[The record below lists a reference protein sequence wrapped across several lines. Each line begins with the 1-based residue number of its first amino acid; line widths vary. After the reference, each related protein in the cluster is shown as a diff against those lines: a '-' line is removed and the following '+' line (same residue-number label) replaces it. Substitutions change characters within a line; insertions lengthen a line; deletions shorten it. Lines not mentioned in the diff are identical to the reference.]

1 MREMKNVVEME
12 RKKQFMYE
20 YAFLVGLENL
30 FWNRER
36 DSCRKSTLFL
46 YALENSKEVQDR
58 AREECE
64 NWLKT
69 MFVDRVSESIFDR
82 EVRITAVY
90 EEEAVRHQLAVDMGK
105 VKIEF
110 YVIPPRRGRTL
121 TVWHKVKVKR
131 SPHK

>member
-82 EVRITAVY
+82 EVRIMAVY
-90 EEEAVRHQLAVDMGK
+90 EEEAVRHRLTVDMEMAR
-105 VKIEF
+105 IEF
-110 YVIPPRRGRTL
+110 YVVPPRQGNAL
-121 TVWHKVKVKR
+121 TVWHRVKVKR
-131 SPHK
+131 KLHK

>member
-1 MREMKNVVEME
+1 MREMKNAAEME

-36 DSCRKSTLFL
+36 DSCRKPTLFL
-46 YALENSKEVQDR
+46 YALENSKE
-58 AREECE
+58 ARERAQGECE

-69 MFVDRVSESIFDR
+69 MFVDHVPESIFDR
-82 EVRITAVY
+82 EARITASY
-90 EEEAVRHQLAVDMGK
+90 EENAVRHRLEVDMGK

-110 YVIPPRRGRTL
+110 YVVPPQRGRKL
-121 TVWHKVKVKR
+121 TVWHKVKVR
-131 SPHK
+131 RHK